1 MCYEIN
7 LEGSEYISYRREN
20 VKTPKKKKKQIT
32 CRWEYE
38 MGKGNVEACKY
49 EQSSV
54 NRACLVISEKLSVA
68 RRQSVYREGW

>member
-1 MCYEIN
+1 
-7 LEGSEYISYRREN
+7 
-20 VKTPKKKKKQIT
+20 
-32 CRWEYE
+32 